1 MAHSHHYERAAIG
14 LTPRHLRTL
23 GVPRVMLHLQGSG
36 QSGKVSKTDNFL
48 NVIAAVGG
56 KRAEGGDQ
64 ICLRRGEHHASAK

>member
-48 NVIAAVGG
+48 NVIAAG
-56 KRAEGGDQ
+56 
-64 ICLRRGEHHASAK
+64 RRWPNLPAARWAPC